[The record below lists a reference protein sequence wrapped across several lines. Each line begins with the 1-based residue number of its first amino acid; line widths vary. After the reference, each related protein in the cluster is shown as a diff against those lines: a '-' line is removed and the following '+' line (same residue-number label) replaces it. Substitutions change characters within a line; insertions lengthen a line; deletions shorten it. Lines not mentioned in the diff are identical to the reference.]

1 MATFQDAAGRVWHV
15 RITVATV
22 RRVQELLGLDL
33 LQLAGGPL
41 IAQLATDPSAL
52 VDVLYVVC
60 KPQADAETIS
70 GEAFA
75 DQIAGDVIDAATEA
89 LLDAM
94 VDFLPES
101 RRRLLSKARDKFA
114 AATAATMTQ
123 AEAMLDAI
131 NLEDLVSQARNASP
145 PPPPTSSLSATP
157 TPVLLG
163 STPPT

>member
-1 MATFQDAAGRVWHV
+1 MATFQDTAGRLWHV

-22 RRVQELLGLDL
+22 RRVQDLLGVDL

-41 IAQLATDPSAL
+41 IARLSTDPSTLA
-52 VDVLYVVC
+52 DVLYVVC

-75 DQIAGDVIDAATEA
+75 DQIAGDVIDRATEA
-89 LLDAM
+89 LLNAM

-101 RRRLLSKARDKFA
+101 RRRLLTKARDKFA
-114 AATAATMTQ
+114 EATAATMTQ

-131 NLEDLVSQARNASP
+131 DLEDLVSKATNASHQP
-145 PPPPTSSLSATP
+145 PPRSSLSATP
-157 TPVLLG
+157 TPALLA

>member
-22 RRVQELLGLDL
+22 RRVNELLGLDL

-41 IAQLATDPSAL
+41 IAQLSTDPSTLA
-52 VDVLYVVC
+52 DVLYVVC
-60 KPQADAETIS
+60 KPQADAEAITA
-70 GEAFA
+70 EAFA
-75 DQIAGDVIDAATEA
+75 DQIAGDVIDRATEA
-89 LLDAM
+89 LLNAM

-101 RRRLLSKARDKFA
+101 RRRLLTKAREKFA
-114 AATAATMTQ
+114 AATAATMTK

-131 NLEDLVSQARNASP
+131 DLEDLVNQARNASH

-157 TPVLLG
+157 TPELLG